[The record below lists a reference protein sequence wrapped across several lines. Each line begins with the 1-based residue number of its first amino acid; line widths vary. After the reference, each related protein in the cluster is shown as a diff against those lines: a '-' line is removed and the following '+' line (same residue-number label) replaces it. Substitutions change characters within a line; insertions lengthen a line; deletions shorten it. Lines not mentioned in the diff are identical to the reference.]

1 MRTSL
6 RRVRHC
12 RQVDSSLVARAD
24 LPRNMCALM
33 SAVQTDLRHIDPK
46 IRRRVGSKTQR
57 STQLKNRGPALRMP
71 PAAMIFIISAVRS
84 LPLLPA
90 LPHYLACF
98 GGLIA
103 EMPESGSGV
112 GHKLGCGSQMRSPAS
127 AMIFSSISTSSRTPV
142 SRSMTSAV
150 DSMKDGLR
158 SITLAARKAPSVGL
172 ALLVAGVIRR
182 CCACL
187 IRKAR
192 ARIFPTAAL
201 FFLGRLREEDSVA
214 NFGAGILIG

>member
-127 AMIFSSISTSSRTPV
+127 AMTFSSISTSSRTPV
-142 SRSMTSAV
+142 SRPMTSAV

-158 SITLAARKAPSVGL
+158 SITLAARKAPSVVNPTHQKTSRADICNWRGSRVAVNAPNC
-172 ALLVAGVIRR
+172 ALICWPVAG
-182 CCACL
+182 L
-187 IRKAR
+187 KL
-192 ARIFPTAAL
+192 AAVL
-201 FFLGRLREEDSVA
+201 TMENCV
-214 NFGAGILIG
+214 